1 MELRLG
7 EIARATGGRL
17 LRGDSGE
24 RACGVS
30 TDTRRLVA
38 GESFF
43 ALRGERFDGHR
54 FVGDAAAKGAACA
67 VGEEAV
73 ASGLDKTA
81 GACPLIA
88 VPDTT
93 KALADLASHVRASS
107 TIPWVAITG
116 SAGKTTTKEL
126 TSAALG
132 ALGPVLKAPASYNN
146 RIGVPLTVLALE
158 MDHRAAVTEIGT
170 SAPGEVAPLAAIVRP
185 TVAVLT
191 TIGPAHVESFGSLA
205 AIAREKA
212 ELFGSLKGAPE
223 PGGVA
228 VLPSDCPEIGVFREA
243 ARGRI
248 VSFGFGE
255 DSDVRAEDI
264 ATADDGAS
272 RFRVGPV
279 EVHLRL
285 AGRANVANALAA
297 LAVAEALGIEREG
310 AARRVSEVSPPPMR
324 GRLREARGIRV
335 YEDCYNA
342 NPLSFAAALES
353 WRAIPS
359 SGRVASG
366 SSGKAA
372 RRGRRWVVA
381 GDMRELGDGS
391 AALHEELG
399 EAIARAGA
407 EALLAVGEFASH
419 TARGAAKAGLPNW
432 SIVISNTADDAA
444 PRARDIVREGDLVLV
459 KGSRAVGLERVVEAL
474 MDRDRGT

>member
-7 EIARATGGRL
+7 EIAHATGGRL
-17 LRGDSGE
+17 VKGDSGA

-30 TDTRRLVA
+30 TDTRTLHA
-38 GESFF
+38 GECFF

-67 VGEEAV
+67 VVEEAA
-73 ASGLDKTA
+73 ASGLDKVA

-88 VPDTT
+88 VADTT
-93 KALADLASHVRASS
+93 KALGALASHVRASS
-107 TIPWVAITG
+107 AIPWVAITG

-126 TSAALG
+126 TAAALG

-146 RIGVPLTVLALE
+146 NIGVPLTVLALE
-158 MDHRAAVTEIGT
+158 PEHRAAVTEIGT

-191 TIGPAHVESFGSLA
+191 TIGPAHLESFGSLR

-212 ELFGSLKGAPE
+212 ELFGALEGALE
-223 PGGVA
+223 PDGVA
-228 VLPSDCPEIGVFREA
+228 VLPSDCPQINLFREA
-243 ARGRI
+243 APGRI

-255 DSDVRAEDI
+255 DAEVRAEDI
-264 ATADDGAS
+264 VTADDGTS
-272 RFRVGPV
+272 RFRVGFV
-279 EVHLRL
+279 QVHLRL

-297 LAVAEALGIEREG
+297 LAVAEALGVNHND
-310 AARRVSEVSPPPMR
+310 AARRISEVAPPPMR

-359 SGRVASG
+359 V
-366 SSGKAA
+366 
-372 RRGRRWVVA
+372 GRRWVVA

-391 AALHEELG
+391 AALHEKLG
-399 EAIARAGA
+399 EEIARAGA
-407 EALLAVGEFASH
+407 AALLAVGEFAPH
-419 TARGAAKAGLPNW
+419 TARGAAKAGLPQR
-432 SIVISNTADDAA
+432 SITISNTADDAA
-444 PRARDIVREGDLVLV
+444 PRARDIAREGDLVLV
-459 KGSRAVGLERVVEAL
+459 KGSRAVELERVVEAL
-474 MDRDRGT
+474 VGEDRAT